1 MKRYVMV
8 PVILVL
14 ALGGCGGSSSEGT
27 AEPTEPTAVTEPA
40 ASPSVDDT
48 GNCTTAAVDGSTAK
62 TDLQELAYEVYAS
75 LECGTDESL
84 GDQLEAAS
92 KSADFQAKAEA
103 VGATVNVDSAAGG
116 TVMSLVV
123 DTSGCNVTVLD
134 SANAK
139 SMSCLDL

>member
-1 MKRYVMV
+1 
-8 PVILVL
+8 
-14 ALGGCGGSSSEGT
+14 
-27 AEPTEPTAVTEPA
+27 
-40 ASPSVDDT
+40 VDDT
-48 GNCTTAAVDGSTAK
+48 GNCTTAAVDGTTSN
-62 TDLQELAYEVYAS
+62 TDLQALAYEVYAS
-75 LECGTDESL
+75 LECGTDEPL

-103 VGATVNVDSAAGG
+103 AGATVNVGSAAGG